1 MYSKGSSAQVLLG
14 AFQEISAGGILKG
27 MVLIMKKALT
37 ILLISMMAMTFTAC
51 GKSDSSDSGSS
62 GGSSVSEEKP
72 AEEIKADT
80 VGTKLYVD
88 FKDKAE
94 ADSAATAQSLADAV
108 MANPMIQFMPMTMP
122 VEQGLLSGFGNA
134 EIKGFKEG
142 VMFGPAIGSIPFI
155 GYVFTLD
162 DGTDAEAFVK
172 TLKDNADLR
181 WNICVEAEE
190 MVCETVGDKVFFVMS
205 PKSFE
210 EAPQPEM

>member
-1 MYSKGSSAQVLLG
+1 MYSR
-14 AFQEISAGGILKG
+14 IIRRNILKG
-27 MVLIMKKALT
+27 MVLNMKKALT

-51 GKSDSSDSGSS
+51 GNSDSSDSGSS
-62 GGSSVSEEKP
+62 SGSSASEESKP
-72 AEEIKADT
+72 DEEIKADT

-88 FKDKAE
+88 FKEKAE
-94 ADSAATAQSLADAV
+94 ADSAATAQSLADAL
-108 MANPMIQFMPMTMP
+108 MANPMIQFAPATMP

-134 EIKGFKEG
+134 EITGFKEG
-142 VMFGPAIGSIPFI
+142 VMFGPVIGSIPFI

-162 DGTDAEAFVK
+162 DGADAEAFVK

-190 MVCETVGDKVFFVMS
+190 MVCEIVGDKVFFVMS

>member
-1 MYSKGSSAQVLLG
+1 M
-14 AFQEISAGGILKG
+14 LKG
-27 MVLIMKKALT
+27 MVYFMKKALT

-51 GKSDSSDSGSS
+51 GNSDSSDSGSS
-62 GGSSVSEEKP
+62 GGSSVSEETKP

-88 FKDKAE
+88 FKGKSE
-94 ADSAATAQSLADAV
+94 ADPAATAQSLADAV

-162 DGTDAEAFVK
+162 EGTDTEAFMT

>member
-1 MYSKGSSAQVLLG
+1 M
-14 AFQEISAGGILKG
+14 LKG
-27 MVLIMKKALT
+27 MVYFMKKALT

-51 GKSDSSDSGSS
+51 GNSDSSDSGSS
-62 GGSSVSEEKP
+62 GGSSVSEETKP

-88 FKDKAE
+88 FKGKAE
-94 ADSAATAQSLADAV
+94 ADPAATAQSLADAV

-162 DGTDAEAFVK
+162 EGTDTEAFMT

>member
-1 MYSKGSSAQVLLG
+1 
-14 AFQEISAGGILKG
+14 
-27 MVLIMKKALT
+27 MVYFMKKALT

-51 GKSDSSDSGSS
+51 GNSDSSDSGSS
-62 GGSSVSEEKP
+62 GGSSVSEETKP

-88 FKDKAE
+88 FKGKAE
-94 ADSAATAQSLADAV
+94 ADPAATAQSLADAV

-162 DGTDAEAFVK
+162 EGTDTEAFMT

>member
-1 MYSKGSSAQVLLG
+1 
-14 AFQEISAGGILKG
+14 
-27 MVLIMKKALT
+27 MKKALT

-62 GGSSVSEEKP
+62 NGSSASEETKP

-88 FKDKAE
+88 FKEKAE
-94 ADSAATAQSLADAV
+94 SDSAATAQSLADAV

-122 VEQGLLSGFGNA
+122 VEQGLLSGFGNV

-210 EAPQPEM
+210 EATQPEM

>member
-1 MYSKGSSAQVLLG
+1 
-14 AFQEISAGGILKG
+14 
-27 MVLIMKKALT
+27 MVYFMKKALT

-51 GKSDSSDSGSS
+51 GNSDSSDSDSS
-62 GGSSVSEEKP
+62 GGSSVSEETKP

-88 FKDKAE
+88 FKGKAE
-94 ADSAATAQSLADAV
+94 ADPAATAQSLADAV

-162 DGTDAEAFVK
+162 EGTDTEAFMT

>member
-1 MYSKGSSAQVLLG
+1 M
-14 AFQEISAGGILKG
+14 LKG
-27 MVLIMKKALT
+27 MVYFMKKALT

-51 GKSDSSDSGSS
+51 GNSDSSDSGSS
-62 GGSSVSEEKP
+62 GGSSVSEETKP

-88 FKDKAE
+88 FKGKAE
-94 ADSAATAQSLADAV
+94 ADPAATAQSLADAV

-162 DGTDAEAFVK
+162 EGTDTEAFMT

-205 PKSFE
+205 SKSFE

>member
-1 MYSKGSSAQVLLG
+1 M
-14 AFQEISAGGILKG
+14 LKG
-27 MVLIMKKALT
+27 MVYFMKKALT

-51 GKSDSSDSGSS
+51 GNSDSSDSGSS
-62 GGSSVSEEKP
+62 GGSSVSEETKP

-88 FKDKAE
+88 FKGKAE
-94 ADSAATAQSLADAV
+94 ADPAATAQSLADAV

>member
-1 MYSKGSSAQVLLG
+1 
-14 AFQEISAGGILKG
+14 

-142 VMFGPAIGSIPFI
+142 VMFGPSIGSIPFI

>member
-1 MYSKGSSAQVLLG
+1 
-14 AFQEISAGGILKG
+14 
-27 MVLIMKKALT
+27 MKKALT

-51 GKSDSSDSGSS
+51 GNSDSSDSGSS
-62 GGSSVSEEKP
+62 GGSSVSEETKP

-88 FKDKAE
+88 FKGKAE
-94 ADSAATAQSLADAV
+94 ADPAATAQSLADAV

-162 DGTDAEAFVK
+162 EGTDTEAFMT

>member
-1 MYSKGSSAQVLLG
+1 
-14 AFQEISAGGILKG
+14 
-27 MVLIMKKALT
+27 MVA
-37 ILLISMMAMTFTAC
+37 SFVGC
-51 GKSDSSDSGSS
+51 GKSDSSDSS
-62 GGSSVSEEKP
+62 GGSSVVEDTKP

-88 FKDKAE
+88 FKEKAE

-108 MANPMIQFMPMTMP
+108 MTNPMIQFMPMTMP

-142 VMFGPAIGSIPFI
+142 VMFGPAIGSIAFI

-162 DGTDAEAFVK
+162 DGTDAEAFMS

-190 MVCETVGDKVFFVMS
+190 MVCELVGDKVFFVMS
-205 PKSFE
+205 PKSFDE
-210 EAPQPEM
+210 TQ

>member
-1 MYSKGSSAQVLLG
+1 
-14 AFQEISAGGILKG
+14 
-27 MVLIMKKALT
+27 MKKALT

-51 GKSDSSDSGSS
+51 GNSDSSDSGSS
-62 GGSSVSEEKP
+62 GGSSVAEETKP

-88 FKDKAE
+88 FKEKAE
-94 ADSAATAQSLADAV
+94 ADPAATAQSLADAV
-108 MANPMIQFMPMTMP
+108 MTNPMIQFAPMTMP

-134 EIKGFKEG
+134 EITGFKEG
-142 VMFGPAIGSIPFI
+142 VMFGPAIGSIPFV

-162 DGTDAEAFVK
+162 EGTDAETFVK

-190 MVCETVGDKVFFVMS
+190 MVCETIGDKVFFVMS